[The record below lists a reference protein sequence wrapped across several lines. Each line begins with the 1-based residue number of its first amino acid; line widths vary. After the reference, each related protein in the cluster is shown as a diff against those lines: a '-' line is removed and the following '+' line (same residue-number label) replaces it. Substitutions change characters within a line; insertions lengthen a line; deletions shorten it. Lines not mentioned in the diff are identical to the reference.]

1 MAFTGSEVRAALAG
15 LPESAFGVDSLEK
28 RAAWVDYVMSVD
40 EEPKNKHDLFFYAST
55 ARVLADVA
63 GSVEPADICD
73 AHMRQV
79 IISGM
84 AVNTKPFPDESEGV
98 QWKAFVVKP
107 AHVNLALRVQS
118 KAQQSS
124 AASAPGPSSQA
135 DQTAQAIAK
144 WAEVQNAK
152 AEKEAKRGTLSFN
165 LEARVTEVGLQCIQK
180 LSPELLPT
188 EESLLRMENLASA
201 KVARDKSRKWVG
213 SSEGEDLIVNFRPGF
228 SKTPKLDLLLGS
240 GSLDDKARDAREAK
254 RARTA
259 EERTGFLGFANF
271 MGHLHDWG
279 LKMVLSKVITPV
291 QFWAYELQL
300 VKMSEE
306 QGGGRVVFYYDM
318 LLRQKLAHALELGQN
333 DQIEAL
339 LCKLDRDVLQDAK
352 HQVSKRAEEASRVT
366 GKQPAAAGGNAGARK
381 CDQKGGKGGGA
392 KTSPAPAS
400 PLLRRSRGP
409 AASRK
414 PKGKGAGGKGPEQK
428 WEQNWGKKQAWKQS
442 EQKWSN
448 W

>member
-1 MAFTGSEVRAALAG
+1 G
-15 LPESAFGVDSLEK
+15 ESD
-28 RAAWVDYVMSVD
+28 
-40 EEPKNKHDLFFYAST
+40 
-55 ARVLADVA
+55 
-63 GSVEPADICD
+63 
-73 AHMRQV
+73 
-79 IISGM
+79 
-84 AVNTKPFPDESEGV
+84 
-98 QWKAFVVKP
+98 QWKDFVVKP
-107 AHVNLALRVQS
+107 AHVNLALRAQP

-135 DQTAQAIAK
+135 DQTAQAVAK

-228 SKTPKLDLLLGS
+228 SNTPKLDLLLGS
-240 GSLDDKARDAREAK
+240 GSLDDRAGEAREAK

-300 VKMSEE
+300 VKMSE
-306 QGGGRVVFYYDM
+306 
-318 LLRQKLAHALELGQN
+318 KLARALELGQN

-339 LCKLDRDVLQDAK
+339 LCKLDRDALQDAK

-366 GKQPAAAGGNAGARK
+366 AKQPAGAGGNAGAPK
-381 CDQKGGKGGGA
+381 GDQKGGKGGGA
-392 KTSPAPAS
+392 KTARAPVSPALP
-400 PLLRRSRGP
+400 RSRSP

-428 WEQNWGKKQAWKQS
+428 WEQNWSKKQAWKQP